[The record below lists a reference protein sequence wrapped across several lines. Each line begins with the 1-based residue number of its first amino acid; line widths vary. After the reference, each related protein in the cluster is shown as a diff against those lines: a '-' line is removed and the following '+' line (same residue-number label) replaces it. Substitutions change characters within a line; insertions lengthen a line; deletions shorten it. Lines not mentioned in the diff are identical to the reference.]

1 MMDFYELLGIKKDAT
16 KEEIKKAYRDMVKR
30 YHPDVNKSDEASKI
44 IISLNEA
51 KETLLDDD
59 KRSEYDKLLNDIN
72 HSKTYS
78 NDSTSYSAKKEEYKE
93 NYSESYVT
101 RWQLLMT
108 YLNFGKDKLGIKF
121 LKTFIVIINYLVFFI
136 IKAFTLIFIFLLEV
150 FENLINYIGIILMI
164 VGVYNF
170 IEDEIA
176 ISITLFLIGVLL
188 ILIKELILNKSVNIY
203 AFIQNIH
210 DKILIKVLTK

>member
-1 MMDFYELLGIKKDAT
+1 MMDFYELLGVKKDAT

-59 KRSEYDKLLNDIN
+59 KRCEYDKLLDDIN

-101 RWQLLMT
+101 RWQFLMT

-150 FENLINYIGIILMI
+150 FENLINYIGIILMFI
-164 VGVYNF
+164 GVYNF
-170 IEDEIA
+170 IEEEIS
-176 ISITLFLIGVLL
+176 ISITLLICGILL
-188 ILIKELILNKSVNIY
+188 IVIKELILNKSVNIY

>member
-1 MMDFYELLGIKKDAT
+1 MMDFYELLGVKKDAT

-101 RWQLLMT
+101 RWQFLMT

-150 FENLINYIGIILMI
+150 FENLINYIGIILMFI
-164 VGVYNF
+164 GVYNF

-203 AFIQNIH
+203 VFIQNIH

>member
-72 HSKTYS
+72 RSEERRVG
-78 NDSTSYSAKKEEYKE
+78 KECR
-93 NYSESYVT
+93 S
-101 RWQLLMT
+101 RWSP
-108 YLNFGKDKLGIKF
+108 Y
-121 LKTFIVIINYLVFFI
+121 
-136 IKAFTLIFIFLLEV
+136 
-150 FENLINYIGIILMI
+150 
-164 VGVYNF
+164 
-170 IEDEIA
+170 
-176 ISITLFLIGVLL
+176 
-188 ILIKELILNKSVNIY
+188 
-203 AFIQNIH
+203 H
-210 DKILIKVLTK
+210 

>member
-1 MMDFYELLGIKKDAT
+1 MMDFYELLGVKKNAT

-101 RWQLLMT
+101 RWQFLMT
-108 YLNFGKDKLGIKF
+108 YLNFDKDKLGIKF

-150 FENLINYIGIILMI
+150 FENLINYIGIILMFI
-164 VGVYNF
+164 GVYNF

-188 ILIKELILNKSVNIY
+188 ILIKEFILNKSVNIY

>member
-1 MMDFYELLGIKKDAT
+1 MMDFYELLGVKKDAT

-101 RWQLLMT
+101 RWQFLMT

-121 LKTFIVIINYLVFFI
+121 LKTIIVIINYLVFFI

-150 FENLINYIGIILMI
+150 FENLINYIGIILMFI
-164 VGVYNF
+164 GVYNF
-170 IEDEIA
+170 IEEEIY
-176 ISITLFLIGVLL
+176 ISITLLICGILL

-203 AFIQNIH
+203 VFIQNIH

>member
-1 MMDFYELLGIKKDAT
+1 MMDFYELLGVKKDAT

-101 RWQLLMT
+101 RWQFLMT

-150 FENLINYIGIILMI
+150 FENLINYIGIILMFI
-164 VGVYNF
+164 GVYNF

-210 DKILIKVLTK
+210 DKILIKILTK

>member
-101 RWQLLMT
+101 RWQFLMT
-108 YLNFGKDKLGIKF
+108 YLNFDKDKLGIKF

-150 FENLINYIGIILMI
+150 FENLINYIGIILMFI
-164 VGVYNF
+164 GVYNF

>member
-101 RWQLLMT
+101 RWQFLMT

-176 ISITLFLIGVLL
+176 ISITLFFIGVLL

-203 AFIQNIH
+203 VFIQNIH

>member
-1 MMDFYELLGIKKDAT
+1 MMDFYELLGVKKDAT
-16 KEEIKKAYRDMVKR
+16 KEEIKKAYREMVKR

-101 RWQLLMT
+101 RWQFLMT

-136 IKAFTLIFIFLLEV
+136 IKAFTLIFLFLLEV
-150 FENLINYIGIILMI
+150 FENLINYIGIILMFI
-164 VGVYNF
+164 GVYNF

-188 ILIKELILNKSVNIY
+188 ILIKELIINKSVNIY

>member
-1 MMDFYELLGIKKDAT
+1 MMDFYELLGVKKDAT
-16 KEEIKKAYRDMVKR
+16 KEEIKKAYREMVKR

-101 RWQLLMT
+101 RWQFLMT

-136 IKAFTLIFIFLLEV
+136 IKAFTLIFLFLLEV
-150 FENLINYIGIILMI
+150 FENLINYIGIILMFI
-164 VGVYNF
+164 GVYNF

>member
-1 MMDFYELLGIKKDAT
+1 MMDFYELLGVKKDAT

-101 RWQLLMT
+101 RWQFLMT

-121 LKTFIVIINYLVFFI
+121 LKTIIVIINYLVFFI

-203 AFIQNIH
+203 VFIQNIH

>member
-1 MMDFYELLGIKKDAT
+1 MMDFYELLGVKKDAT
-16 KEEIKKAYRDMVKR
+16 KEEIKKAYREMVKR

-101 RWQLLMT
+101 RWQFLMT

-121 LKTFIVIINYLVFFI
+121 LKTIIVIINYLVFFI

-150 FENLINYIGIILMI
+150 FENLINYIGIILMFI
-164 VGVYNF
+164 GVYNF
-170 IEDEIA
+170 IEEEIY
-176 ISITLFLIGVLL
+176 ISITLLICGILL

-203 AFIQNIH
+203 VFIQNIH

>member
-1 MMDFYELLGIKKDAT
+1 MMDFYELLGVKKDAT

-101 RWQLLMT
+101 RWQFLMT
-108 YLNFGKDKLGIKF
+108 YLNFGKDKLGIKY

-136 IKAFTLIFIFLLEV
+136 IKAFTLIFIFLL
-150 FENLINYIGIILMI
+150 NYI
-164 VGVYNF
+164 
-170 IEDEIA
+170 
-176 ISITLFLIGVLL
+176 S
-188 ILIKELILNKSVNIY
+188 
-203 AFIQNIH
+203 
-210 DKILIKVLTK
+210 

>member
-16 KEEIKKAYRDMVKR
+16 KEEIKKAYRDMVKK

-101 RWQLLMT
+101 RWQFLMT
-108 YLNFGKDKLGIKF
+108 
-121 LKTFIVIINYLVFFI
+121 
-136 IKAFTLIFIFLLEV
+136 
-150 FENLINYIGIILMI
+150 
-164 VGVYNF
+164 
-170 IEDEIA
+170 
-176 ISITLFLIGVLL
+176 
-188 ILIKELILNKSVNIY
+188 
-203 AFIQNIH
+203 
-210 DKILIKVLTK
+210 

>member
-1 MMDFYELLGIKKDAT
+1 MMDFYELLGVKKDAT
-16 KEEIKKAYRDMVKR
+16 HEEIKKAYRDMVKR

-101 RWQLLMT
+101 RWQFLMT

-150 FENLINYIGIILMI
+150 FENLINYIGIILMFI
-164 VGVYNF
+164 GVYNF

-203 AFIQNIH
+203 AFIQNLH

>member
-1 MMDFYELLGIKKDAT
+1 MMDFYELLGVKKDAT

-59 KRSEYDKLLNDIN
+59 KRCEYDKLLNDIN

-101 RWQLLMT
+101 RWQFLMT

>member
-1 MMDFYELLGIKKDAT
+1 MMDFYELLGVKKDAT

-101 RWQLLMT
+101 RWQFLMT
-108 YLNFGKDKLGIKF
+108 YLNFGKDNLGIKF
-121 LKTFIVIINYLVFFI
+121 LKTIIVIINYLVFFI

-150 FENLINYIGIILMI
+150 FENLINYIGIILMFI
-164 VGVYNF
+164 GVYNF
-170 IEDEIA
+170 IEEEIS
-176 ISITLFLIGVLL
+176 ISITLLICGILL

>member
-101 RWQLLMT
+101 RWQFLMT

-121 LKTFIVIINYLVFFI
+121 LKTIIVIINYLVFFI

-150 FENLINYIGIILMI
+150 FENLINYIGIILMFI
-164 VGVYNF
+164 GVYNF
-170 IEDEIA
+170 IEEEIY
-176 ISITLFLIGVLL
+176 ISITLLICGILL

>member
-1 MMDFYELLGIKKDAT
+1 MMDFYELLGVKKDAT
-16 KEEIKKAYRDMVKR
+16 KEEIKKAYREMVKR

-101 RWQLLMT
+101 RWQFLMT

-150 FENLINYIGIILMI
+150 FENLINYIGIILMFI
-164 VGVYNF
+164 GVYNF
-170 IEDEIA
+170 IEEEIS
-176 ISITLFLIGVLL
+176 ISITLLICGILL

-203 AFIQNIH
+203 VFIQNIH

>member
-30 YHPDVNKSDEASKI
+30 YHPDVNKSDEANKI

-101 RWQLLMT
+101 RWQFLMT

-150 FENLINYIGIILMI
+150 FENLINYIGIILMFI
-164 VGVYNF
+164 GVYNF

>member
-1 MMDFYELLGIKKDAT
+1 MMDFYELLGVKKDAT

-101 RWQLLMT
+101 RWQFLMT
-108 YLNFGKDKLGIKF
+108 YLNFGKDKLGIKY

-150 FENLINYIGIILMI
+150 FENLINYIGIILMFI
-164 VGVYNF
+164 GVYNF

-203 AFIQNIH
+203 AFIQNTH

>member
-1 MMDFYELLGIKKDAT
+1 MMDFYELLGVKKDAT
-16 KEEIKKAYRDMVKR
+16 KEEIKKAYRDMVKK

-59 KRSEYDKLLNDIN
+59 KRCEYDKLLDDIN

-101 RWQLLMT
+101 RWQFLMT

>member
-1 MMDFYELLGIKKDAT
+1 MMDFYELLGVKKNAT

-101 RWQLLMT
+101 RWQFLMT

-150 FENLINYIGIILMI
+150 FENLINYIGIILMFI
-164 VGVYNF
+164 GVYNF

>member
-1 MMDFYELLGIKKDAT
+1 MMDFYELLGVKKDAT
-16 KEEIKKAYRDMVKR
+16 HEEIKKAYRDMVKR

-59 KRSEYDKLLNDIN
+59 KRLEYDKLLNDIN

-101 RWQLLMT
+101 RWQFLMT

-121 LKTFIVIINYLVFFI
+121 LKTIIVIINYLVFFI

-150 FENLINYIGIILMI
+150 FENLINYIGIILMF
-164 VGVYNF
+164 VGVYNY
-170 IEDEIA
+170 IEDEIS
-176 ISITLFLIGVLL
+176 ISITLLICGILL

>member
-1 MMDFYELLGIKKDAT
+1 MMDFYELLGVKKDAT

-30 YHPDVNKSDEASKI
+30 YHPDVNKSDETSKI

-101 RWQLLMT
+101 RWQFLMT

-170 IEDEIA
+170 IEEEIS

-203 AFIQNIH
+203 VFIQNIH

>member
-1 MMDFYELLGIKKDAT
+1 MMDFYELLGVKKDAT

-101 RWQLLMT
+101 RWQFLMT

-121 LKTFIVIINYLVFFI
+121 LKTIIVIINYLVFFI

-150 FENLINYIGIILMI
+150 FENLINYIGIILMFI
-164 VGVYNF
+164 GVYNF

>member
-101 RWQLLMT
+101 RWQFLMT

-136 IKAFTLIFIFLLEV
+136 IKAFTLIFLFLLEV
-150 FENLINYIGIILMI
+150 FENLINYIGIILMFI
-164 VGVYNF
+164 GVYNF

>member
-16 KEEIKKAYRDMVKR
+16 KEEIKKSYRDMVKK

-59 KRSEYDKLLNDIN
+59 KRKEYDKLLDDIN

-78 NDSTSYSAKKEEYKE
+78 NNSTSYSAKKEEYKE

-101 RWQLLMT
+101 RWQFLMT
-108 YLNFGKDKLGIKF
+108 YLNYGKDKLSIKF
-121 LKTFIVIINYLVFFI
+121 FKTLIVIINYLIFFI

-164 VGVYNF
+164 VGIYNF
-170 IEDEIA
+170 IEEE
-176 ISITLFLIGVLL
+176 ISISIILLVFGFLL

-203 AFIQNIH
+203 VFIQNLH

>member
-1 MMDFYELLGIKKDAT
+1 MMDFYELLGVKKDAT

-101 RWQLLMT
+101 RWQFLMT
-108 YLNFGKDKLGIKF
+108 YLNFGKDNLGIKF
-121 LKTFIVIINYLVFFI
+121 LKTIIVIINYLVFFI

-150 FENLINYIGIILMI
+150 FENLINYIGIILMFI
-164 VGVYNF
+164 GVYNF

>member
-1 MMDFYELLGIKKDAT
+1 MMDFYELLGVKKDAT
-16 KEEIKKAYRDMVKR
+16 HEEIKKAYRDMVKR

-51 KETLLDDD
+51 KETLLDDN
-59 KRSEYDKLLNDIN
+59 KRCEYDKLLNDIN

-101 RWQLLMT
+101 RWQFLMT
-108 YLNFGKDKLGIKF
+108 YLNFDKDKLGIKF

-136 IKAFTLIFIFLLEV
+136 IKAFTLIFLFLLEV
-150 FENLINYIGIILMI
+150 FENLINYIGIILMFI
-164 VGVYNF
+164 GVYNF

-203 AFIQNIH
+203 VFIQNIH

>member
-1 MMDFYELLGIKKDAT
+1 MMDFYELLGVKKDAT
-16 KEEIKKAYRDMVKR
+16 KEEIKKAYREMVKR

-101 RWQLLMT
+101 RWQFLMT

-170 IEDEIA
+170 IEEEIA

-203 AFIQNIH
+203 VFIQNIH

>member
-101 RWQLLMT
+101 RWQFLMT

-121 LKTFIVIINYLVFFI
+121 LKTIIVIINYLVFFI

-150 FENLINYIGIILMI
+150 FENLINYIGIILMFI
-164 VGVYNF
+164 GVYNF

>member
-59 KRSEYDKLLNDIN
+59 KRCEYDKLLNEIN

-78 NDSTSYSAKKEEYKE
+78 ND
-93 NYSESYVT
+93 
-101 RWQLLMT
+101 
-108 YLNFGKDKLGIKF
+108 
-121 LKTFIVIINYLVFFI
+121 
-136 IKAFTLIFIFLLEV
+136 
-150 FENLINYIGIILMI
+150 
-164 VGVYNF
+164 
-170 IEDEIA
+170 
-176 ISITLFLIGVLL
+176 
-188 ILIKELILNKSVNIY
+188 
-203 AFIQNIH
+203 
-210 DKILIKVLTK
+210 

>member
-1 MMDFYELLGIKKDAT
+1 MMDFYELLGVKKDAT

-101 RWQLLMT
+101 RWQFLMT

-170 IEDEIA
+170 IEEEIY
-176 ISITLFLIGVLL
+176 ISITLLICGILL

-203 AFIQNIH
+203 AFIQNLH

>member
-101 RWQLLMT
+101 RWQFLMT

-150 FENLINYIGIILMI
+150 FENLINYIGIILMFI
-164 VGVYNF
+164 GVYNF

-203 AFIQNIH
+203 VFIQNIH

>member
-1 MMDFYELLGIKKDAT
+1 MMDFYELLGVKKDAT

-101 RWQLLMT
+101 RWQFLMT

-136 IKAFTLIFIFLLEV
+136 IKAFTLIFLFLLEV
-150 FENLINYIGIILMI
+150 FENLINYIGIILMFI
-164 VGVYNF
+164 GVYNF